1 MISIFVSHRMLI
13 GWHSTDKPTVVHRE
27 DRANTPVFNRL
38 DISSARIKTQ
48 IPVFLTLQ
56 GHEVPQN
63 QRKRTA
69 FFLGSDLTSRTEVT
83 PNQTV
88 LKSATSWSIMDCN
101 HLPYRRPSKRM
112 QKPRNSVD
120 GNIPVLSKPV
130 ISTAWFALPL
140 EQWYCMIP
148 PR

>member
-13 GWHSTDKPTVVHRE
+13 RWHSTDKPTVVHRE

-88 LKSATSWSIMDCN
+88 LKSATSWSIMD
-101 HLPYRRPSKRM
+101 
-112 QKPRNSVD
+112 
-120 GNIPVLSKPV
+120 V
-130 ISTAWFALPL
+130 ITCPTGGQVRECKNL
-140 EQWYCMIP
+140 ETQLMETYLFCQNPW
-148 PR
+148 